1 VNAFIAGRVELVALL
16 GVFVLGCT
24 ATAQDDS
31 LAGPGRKAQ
40 LACALPDGARSFA
53 EQATDPD
60 HIDGACVPEYAS
72 ADLGQAFT
80 MIRDRRPLEDI
91 DQPNFPRRIP
101 WLAVDNGCE
110 ERAPAAV
117 FFLAQAGFTA
127 PYYARVKSRKGQS
140 LGLATD
146 NDPSGKVQWSHP
158 VAPVVRVG
166 SELMVLDPALNAAA
180 PLPIADWIRRFNRGQ
195 QVDVALCRDIE
206 VGDGCFAAAP
216 VAPHSPPIPAG
227 RDDIMHT
234 RLATEWRVQEILG
247 RDPTRVLGDCP
258 PWLSC
263 AVPEPVAD
271 PTQPPSIRRF
281 ASDQFVTEVFA
292 PIIYIIGDNF
302 VSGVTTVRIQGN
314 GIDELAPIDQI
325 NRLRILVI
333 QDYPP
338 GTYAV
343 TAANGTHVSDAATLK
358 IE

>member
-1 VNAFIAGRVELVALL
+1 MKALIAGRVDLVVMF
-16 GVFVLGCT
+16 GVFAFGCSTT
-24 ATAQDDS
+24 ARDES
-31 LAGPGRKAQ
+31 LAGPDLNSHG
-40 LACALPDGARSFA
+40 ACSLPDGARSFA

-60 HIDGACVPEYAS
+60 HIDGACVPEYSS
-72 ADLGQAFT
+72 ADLGEAFT
-80 MIRDRRPLEDI
+80 TIRDRRPLEDI
-91 DQPNFPRRIP
+91 DQPDFPRRIP
-101 WLAVDNGCE
+101 WLQVDNGCE

-117 FFLAQAGFTA
+117 FFLDQAGFTA
-127 PYYARVKSRKGQS
+127 PYYARVKSKKGQS

-146 NDPSGKVQWSHP
+146 NDPAGKVQWSHH

-166 SELMVLDPALNAAA
+166 SELMVLDPAINAAA

-216 VAPHSPPIPAG
+216 VAPHAPPIPAG
-227 RDDIMHT
+227 RDDVMHM
-234 RLATEWRVQEILG
+234 RLQVEWRVQEILG
-247 RDPTRVLGDCP
+247 RDPTRVLGNCP

-271 PTQPPSIRRF
+271 PTQAPRIRRF

-302 VSGVTTVRIQGN
+302 VPDVTTVRIQGN

-325 NRLRILVI
+325 NRLRILMV
-333 QDYPP
+333 QDYPS
-338 GTYAV
+338 GSYRV
-343 TAANGTHVSDAATLK
+343 TAANGIHVSDVATLK